1 MEICGWR
8 ARTEIAVLHFARHNP
23 CTLSMLYIA
32 LRAIQPFLVQLRRP
46 RSIFQRRLEMAKR
59 TKSVGETDRD
69 ELLDAIGHRIKVAR
83 VQAQL
88 TPKELAVL
96 LKTTSSWI
104 YLAEDG
110 QQNFQI
116 SSLRRISETLNISL
130 RDLLPEGLES
140 GPEFDR
146 MQEAREISQTLIAQ
160 LTEAIGSLHRLNAVI
175 DQRRG
180 SNLGQSPPKPKKDS

>member
-1 MEICGWR
+1 M
-8 ARTEIAVLHFARHNP
+8 AR
-23 CTLSMLYIA
+23 
-32 LRAIQPFLVQLRRP
+32 
-46 RSIFQRRLEMAKR
+46 R
-59 TKSVGETDRD
+59 TKNVGETDRD

-88 TPKELAVL
+88 TPKELAAL
-96 LKTTSSWI
+96 LKTTPSWI

-116 SSLRRISETLNISL
+116 SSLRRIAETLNVSL
-130 RDLLPEGLES
+130 RDLLPEGPES

-160 LTEAIGSLHRLNAVI
+160 LTEVIGSLHRLNAVV
-175 DQRRG
+175 DQRKG
-180 SNLGQSPPKPKKDS
+180 SNLGQILPKPKKDS

>member
-1 MEICGWR
+1 M
-8 ARTEIAVLHFARHNP
+8 AR
-23 CTLSMLYIA
+23 
-32 LRAIQPFLVQLRRP
+32 
-46 RSIFQRRLEMAKR
+46 R
-59 TKSVGETDRD
+59 TKNVGETDRD

-88 TPKELAVL
+88 TPKELAAL

-116 SSLRRISETLNISL
+116 SSLRRISETLNVSL

-180 SNLGQSPPKPKKDS
+180 SNLGQSPPKPKKDN

>member
-1 MEICGWR
+1 M
-8 ARTEIAVLHFARHNP
+8 V
-23 CTLSMLYIA
+23 
-32 LRAIQPFLVQLRRP
+32 RR
-46 RSIFQRRLEMAKR
+46 K
-59 TKSVGETDRD
+59 KDGGEADRD

-88 TPKELAVL
+88 TPKELADL
-96 LKTTSSWI
+96 LKTNPSWI

-116 SSLRRISETLNISL
+116 SSLRRIAETLNLSL
-130 RDLLPEGLES
+130 RDLLPEGPEV

-146 MQEAREISQTLIAQ
+146 MKEAREISQTLIVQ
-160 LTEAIGSLHRLNAVI
+160 LTEALGSLHRLNAVI

-180 SNLGQSPPKPKKDS
+180 SSLGEVPPKPKKGN

>member
-1 MEICGWR
+1 
-8 ARTEIAVLHFARHNP
+8 
-23 CTLSMLYIA
+23 
-32 LRAIQPFLVQLRRP
+32 
-46 RSIFQRRLEMAKR
+46 MAKR
-59 TKSVGETDRD
+59 TKIVGETDRD

-116 SSLRRISETLNISL
+116 SSLRRISETLNVSL

>member
-1 MEICGWR
+1 
-8 ARTEIAVLHFARHNP
+8 
-23 CTLSMLYIA
+23 
-32 LRAIQPFLVQLRRP
+32 
-46 RSIFQRRLEMAKR
+46 MAKR

>member
-1 MEICGWR
+1 M
-8 ARTEIAVLHFARHNP
+8 
-23 CTLSMLYIA
+23 
-32 LRAIQPFLVQLRRP
+32 
-46 RSIFQRRLEMAKR
+46 
-59 TKSVGETDRD
+59 GETDRD

-88 TPKELAVL
+88 TPKELAAL
-96 LKTTSSWI
+96 LKTTPSWI

-116 SSLRRISETLNISL
+116 SSLRRIAETLNVSL
-130 RDLLPEGLES
+130 RDLLPEGPES

-160 LTEAIGSLHRLNAVI
+160 LTEVIGSLHRLNAVV
-175 DQRRG
+175 DQRKG
-180 SNLGQSPPKPKKDS
+180 SNLGQILPKPKKDS